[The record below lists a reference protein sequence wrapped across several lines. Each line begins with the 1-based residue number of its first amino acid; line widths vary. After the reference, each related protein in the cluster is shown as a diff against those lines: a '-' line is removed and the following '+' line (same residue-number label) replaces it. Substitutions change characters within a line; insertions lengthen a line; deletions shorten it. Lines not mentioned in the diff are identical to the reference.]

1 MTNAECRIIFR
12 HGVIN
17 VTKILHSSLLILYS
31 KGGAGSVGQEKANDN
46 GEELYR
52 RFLDGD
58 EKAFEELI
66 GLYRESLTLYIN
78 DFVKDMYEAEELMID
93 VFARLDEERGFKGKS
108 SLKTYLFAM
117 ARHLALRH
125 VKKRGRKAQIPIEE
139 LVNKLCGGGD
149 SSPEADYLRGERREQ
164 LRGAIQQL
172 KPEYGEVLRLLY
184 FENMSYEEAAGIM
197 NKTVKQIDNLTYNAK
212 ISLKAMLEG
221 GGFIYEE

>member
-1 MTNAECRIIFR
+1 MDPEK
-12 HGVIN
+12 GS
-17 VTKILHSSLLILYS
+17 KI
-31 KGGAGSVGQEKANDN
+31 

-52 RFLDGD
+52 RFLAGD

-78 DFVKDMYEAEELMID
+78 DFVKDMYEAEDLMID
-93 VFARLDEERGFKGKS
+93 VFAHLDEERGFKGKS

-117 ARHLALRH
+117 GRHLALRH
-125 VKKRGRKAQIPIEE
+125 VKKRGRKAHIPIEE
-139 LVNKLCGGGD
+139 LVNKLSSGGD
-149 SSPEADYLRGERREQ
+149 GSPEADYLRGERREQ

-184 FENMSYEEAAGIM
+184 FENMSYAEASVIM

-212 ISLKAMLEG
+212 ASLKAMLEG
-221 GGFIYEE
+221 EGFTYEEQ